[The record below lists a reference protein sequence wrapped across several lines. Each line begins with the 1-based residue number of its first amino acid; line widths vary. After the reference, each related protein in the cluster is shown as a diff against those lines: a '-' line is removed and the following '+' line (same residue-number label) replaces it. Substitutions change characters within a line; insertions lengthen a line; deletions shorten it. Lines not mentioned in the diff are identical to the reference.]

1 MLSAII
7 ITGLVFAAAATG
19 GFFKPGEWYA
29 SLDKPSW
36 TPPNYVFPIVW
47 IILYCMIAYSGVII
61 WHTGESVPI
70 LLWGTQLLLNALW
83 SFLFF
88 GRRNMT
94 LAMVDIFLLLI
105 CIIAYIFVAFSVSE
119 IAAVLFIPYGIWVAV
134 AAALNWRI
142 IQLNP

>member
-19 GFFKPGEWYA
+19 GIFKPGEWYA
-29 SLDKPSW
+29 SLVKPSW

-47 IILYCMIAYSGVII
+47 IILYCMIASSGVII
-61 WHTGESVPI
+61 WHTGEPVPI

-83 SFLFF
+83 SILFF

-94 LAMVDIFLLLI
+94 LAMVDISLLLI
-105 CIIAYIFVAFSVSE
+105 CILAYIFVAFSSSV